1 MASLPITLTTD
12 AASPAQSLPTNG
24 AAPHQPA
31 PAAPATEWGYVDE
44 EGRLVISPEMQRTLG
59 WQPGA
64 RLRLERDGNTVRL
77 HRPLNQ
83 LAKVYIEPT
92 NACNL
97 DCVTCFRNCWD
108 TSIGRMTEAT
118 FAAILAGLAAIDPL
132 PTVYFGG
139 IGEPMFHQR
148 TVDWIAQ
155 VKQLGARVE
164 LITNGTLLTEQRS
177 RQLID
182 AGLDLLWVSIDG
194 ASPESYADVRLGAE
208 LPKVL
213 DNLQRFRT
221 LRKGHKRAKPEI
233 GIAFVA
239 MKRNIGDLPKVLKI
253 ARQLGALHFSVS
265 NVLPITA
272 ALQDEVLYTDAM
284 RLLTYLPSNQT
295 PHLSL
300 PKMDFNETT
309 RDALIAAF
317 QSGFS
322 VSYAGAKWGGSND
335 VCDYIESG
343 SLTVGWNGEVAPCWP
358 LLHTHGSYL
367 HHKAH
372 VSYRHII
379 GSVGERSLLDLWH
392 DPAYV
397 AYRERVQSFAFPPCT
412 FCGGCDVSV
421 ANVEDCFGNDGP
433 VCGACLWAQ
442 GLIRCP

>member
-12 AASPAQSLPTNG
+12 AGSSVQSLPTNG

-31 PAAPATEWGYVDE
+31 PAAPVTEWGYVDE
-44 EGRLVISPEMQRTLG
+44 EGRLVISPEMQRALG

-118 FAAILAGLAAIDPL
+118 FASILAGLAAIDPL

-182 AGLDLLWVSIDG
+182 AGLDLLVGLHRRRVAGELRRCPPGRRI
-194 ASPESYADVRLGAE
+194 AQSPGQPPAFPHPAQRAQTRQARDRHRLCGDEAQHWRSAQGAE
-208 LPKVL
+208 DRPATGRIALL
-213 DNLQRFRT
+213 GEQRPADHRGAAG
-221 LRKGHKRAKPEI
+221 R
-233 GIAFVA
+233 
-239 MKRNIGDLPKVLKI
+239 
-253 ARQLGALHFSVS
+253 GALHRRHAFTDLPPFQPDAPTEPAQDGFQRNDTRRPRLPPFRVVS
-265 NVLPITA
+265 ASAMPAPSGAAATMSAIT
-272 ALQDEVLYTDAM
+272 
-284 RLLTYLPSNQT
+284 S
-295 PHLSL
+295 S
-300 PKMDFNETT
+300 
-309 RDALIAAF
+309 
-317 QSGFS
+317 
-322 VSYAGAKWGGSND
+322 
-335 VCDYIESG
+335 
-343 SLTVGWNGEVAPCWP
+343 
-358 LLHTHGSYL
+358 
-367 HHKAH
+367 
-372 VSYRHII
+372 
-379 GSVGERSLLDLWH
+379 
-392 DPAYV
+392 PA
-397 AYRERVQSFAFPPCT
+397 R
-412 FCGGCDVSV
+412 
-421 ANVEDCFGNDGP
+421 
-433 VCGACLWAQ
+433 
-442 GLIRCP
+442 